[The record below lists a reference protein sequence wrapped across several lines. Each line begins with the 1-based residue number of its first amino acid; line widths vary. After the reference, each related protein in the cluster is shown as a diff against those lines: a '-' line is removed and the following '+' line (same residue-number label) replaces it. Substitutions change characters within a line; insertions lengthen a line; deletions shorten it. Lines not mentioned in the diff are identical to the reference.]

1 MVLVTQGMLSYTD
14 STHLL
19 VLVPSPYSYDDD
31 TIHRSNAYS
40 HSRACVTVVVH
51 ESDLPRVVTWEA
63 VSWMHTAGGENRN

>member
-1 MVLVTQGMLSYTD
+1 MVLVTQGMLLYTD

-40 HSRACVTVVVH
+40 HLRACVTVVVH
-51 ESDLPRVVTWEA
+51 ESDLPGVVTWKV
-63 VSWMHTAGGENRN
+63 VSWKHTAGGENWN